1 MKKKLIYFIIA
12 LIFCF
17 VFVTFYFSLN
27 NTAVYKPENSSKFKI
42 ANFESKDLFSNNS
55 YFLNDLL
62 NKKNITILNIW
73 ASWCAPCRLEHK
85 FLVKLKN
92 ETNMKL
98 IGLNYKDKELN
109 AKKFLNKFGNPYS
122 IVLIDYDGTQSIELG
137 AFGVPETYIIHNE
150 KKTIIKKYT
159 GPLDQKK
166 FVEIINL
173 IKNENF

>member
-62 NKKNITILNIW
+62 NKK
-73 ASWCAPCRLEHK
+73 
-85 FLVKLKN
+85 KLP
-92 ETNMKL
+92 
-98 IGLNYKDKELN
+98 
-109 AKKFLNKFGNPYS
+109 F
-122 IVLIDYDGTQSIELG
+122 
-137 AFGVPETYIIHNE
+137 
-150 KKTIIKKYT
+150 
-159 GPLDQKK
+159 
-166 FVEIINL
+166 
-173 IKNENF
+173 